1 MASLQRYSG
10 KGRDAG
16 KTFYR
21 IQPVLP
27 NGRRPTIRLG
37 TGLKRAE
44 SACRAIGDLIDVAHV
59 GNCVEASAKTK
70 MWLAETAD
78 ESICETLKK
87 FGLIEAMPDRFTTG
101 SPADMFSISK
111 LADEYVRTRGTG
123 HEASTITIYNKAKS
137 NLIECFGDVD
147 IRSLVVSDGREFWRW
162 LQVEKN
168 FAPNTAKQR
177 LRYARAFFDLA
188 IEDQHI
194 ERNPFKARGLSVTQ
208 SAAEKEYIPR
218 ATVDRIID
226 HCPTDEW
233 KLLFALV
240 RSIPARIPSEIQ
252 ELTWGDVDWEQN
264 SILIHSPKT
273 RHLGKS
279 ARLVPIFDSLK
290 PRLSKAFDDAVAGE
304 IYVFPKLRLHTN
316 LGKIAGDILTKAKLR
331 VWPKFFNALRAS
343 TETDLMD
350 VYGLRRACQWAGN
363 SPGTAMKNYAMV
375 RKTDFADAGNSD
387 VPGIPKSDAKSDA
400 RTTPDAKSDAAL
412 ASVRGNV
419 GSENPVKKA
428 PPSTVR
434 AQGCLSVGVE
444 GLEPPTLSV

>member
-10 KGRDAG
+10 RGKDAS
-16 KTFYR
+16 KTFFR
-21 IQPVLP
+21 LQPYI
-27 NGRRPTIRLG
+27 NGKRVTFRLG
-37 TGLKRAE
+37 TGFKKAE
-44 SACRAIGDLIDVAHV
+44 KARKAIGDLIDSVQAR
-59 GNCVEASAKTK
+59 VEPS
-70 MWLAETAD
+70 AETKAWLETVAD
-78 ESICETLKK
+78 ESLSRSLLEQ
-87 FGLIEAMPDRFTTG
+87 GLVDSLPDRHGGNESGMT
-101 SPADMFSISK
+101 ISK

-162 LQVEKN
+162 LQVEKR

-252 ELTWGDVDWEQN
+252 ELTWSDIDWEQN
-264 SILIHSPKT
+264 TILIHSPKT

-279 ARLVPIFDSLK
+279 ARLVPIFESLE

-316 LGKIAGDILTKAKLR
+316 LGKSAGDILTKAKLR

-350 VYGLRRACQWAGN
+350 EYGLRRACQWAGN
-363 SPGTAMKNYAMV
+363 SPATAMKNYAMV
-375 RKTDFADAGNSD
+375 RKTDFADAGVSD
-387 VPGIPKSDAKSDA
+387 GLRAQKVDAKSDA
-400 RTTPDAKSDAAL
+400 IVASDAKSDAAL
-412 ASVRGNV
+412 ASVRGNG
-419 GSENPVKKA
+419 GSENPIKKA